1 MDYNELEL
9 NDLEKYILLQRLGMI
24 RCLKED
30 IVTNFDSQIIMQSLS
45 LIKYLNE
52 VKASEEII
60 AIVEECLEL
69 EGVKRIVP
77 NHYESALNKIETNII
92 DELGKRKITL

>member
-1 MDYNELEL
+1 MNYNNLEL

-30 IVTNFDSQIIMQSLS
+30 VVTNFDSQIIMQSLS

-60 AIVEECLEL
+60 SIVEECLEL
-69 EGVKRIVP
+69 EDVKRIVP
-77 NHYESALNKIETNII
+77 KHYESALNKIETNII